1 MKNNILI
8 NIFRFGFLG
17 ILMYE
22 VFRWQILNSQITF
35 SWQGL
40 ILTVAMVW
48 ALLEIVFYQLQKKGI
63 NISWATFAIAF
74 LSLSLDAFGDMYNWY
89 SVYSPWF
96 DKFAHFFGGAA
107 AAVIFYDIFRNI
119 KIKNPVAF
127 SYGWMMLLVLLLSF
141 FVGFGYEYLEYAE
154 DVFYWGG
161 KSVRL
166 GDAYDTV
173 DDMRMNLIGSIVA
186 IMFLHKLRFKKIK

>member
-1 MKNNILI
+1 MKNNFII
-8 NIFRFGFLG
+8 NIFRVGFLS

-22 VFRWQILNSQITF
+22 IFRWRILNSQISF

-40 ILTVAMVW
+40 TATVVLAW
-48 ALLEIVFYQLQKKGI
+48 FLLEAVFYQLRKRSI
-63 NISWATFAIAF
+63 NISWTTFAAAF

-89 SVYSPWF
+89 NVYSPWF

-107 AAVIFYDIFRNI
+107 VAVILYDIFRNI
-119 KIKNPVAF
+119 KIKNPNSF
-127 SYGWMMLLVLLLSF
+127 SGGWMMALVLLTSF
-141 FVGFGYEYLEYAE
+141 FIGFGYEYLEYIE

-173 DDMRMNLIGSIVA
+173 DDMQLNLLGSLFA
-186 IMFLHKLRFKKIK
+186 ITVIKLKMQSAK